1 MQTEQTNCVHTL
13 EPGQLWKME
22 HGYVYIVEQVKQHIH
37 YKMLRQ
43 PDQPAA
49 LTRMIGIEALL
60 RYLRQS
66 EAELVRGDEGVQ
78 LCGTISQS
86 PRTSLSTDKPVE
98 QAEDRPQEGR
108 CCTARAVLGQ
118 SPTSDTPL
126 LRTRMSTPIALWAT
140 GVNRLAALPGRPECR
155 S

>member
-49 LTRMIGIEALL
+49 LIRMIGIEALL

-66 EAELVRGDEGVQ
+66 EAELVKDDPLHGSVSEG
-78 LCGTISQS
+78 
-86 PRTSLSTDKPVE
+86 PRKGVLAEKPVE
-98 QAEDRPQEGR
+98 QTKDRPLDSR
-108 CCTARAVLGQ
+108 CCTARAALDPEPAGEA
-118 SPTSDTPL
+118 PT
-126 LRTRMSTPIALWAT
+126 LRTRMATPIALWTT
-140 GVNRLAALPGRPECR
+140 GLNRLGHLPGRPECR
-155 S
+155 G

>member
-43 PDQPAA
+43 PNQPAA

-66 EAELVRGDEGVQ
+66 EAELVKDDGGLQ
-78 LCGTISQS
+78 LSDSISES
-86 PRTSLSTDKPVE
+86 PGLKVSTDKPVE
-98 QAEDRPQEGR
+98 QTNDRPRDSR
-108 CCTARAVLGQ
+108 CCTARAFLG
-118 SPTSDTPL
+118 SNPANEAPM
-126 LRTRMSTPIALWAT
+126 LRTRLATPISLWAT
-140 GVNRLAALPGRPECR
+140 GVNRLAHLPGRPECR
-155 S
+155 G